1 MNISDAVWPLL
12 GSALSLVLIIGGAV
26 LIPITR
32 RWVSAKIGVEKSDI
46 LFSWAG
52 ICVRAAEQILSA
64 GTGADKYAY
73 VLKALQSVSESH
85 SIKVDTITLQAAI
98 EAAVHTL
105 KTGGTPE
112 VVGHVVV
119 TLSLNTKLFHLAT
132 LAVRQSALC
141 R

>member
-1 MNISDAVWPLL
+1 MNLSDTVWPLL
-12 GSALSLVLIIGGAV
+12 GSVLSLVLAISGAI
-26 LIPITR
+26 LIPMVR
-32 RWVSAKIGVEKSDI
+32 KWLDAKVGVEKSDL

-85 SIKVDTITLQAAI
+85 DIKVDTITLQAAI
-98 EAAVHTL
+98 ESAVHTL

-112 VVGHVVV
+112 VVGNVVV
-119 TLSLNTKLFHLAT
+119 TTPGAPVIETKEGN
-132 LAVRQSALC
+132 
-141 R
+141 